1 MIRGTTPTHIF
12 EIPFDS
18 SYLKRILITYFQDK
32 HIVIEKTENDCTLE
46 GKSISTTL
54 SQEDTL
60 KFSHRKP
67 VEIQIRVLTI
77 DDIALAT
84 LIREV
89 DVGRVLNEEVL
100 V

>member
-32 HIVIEKTENDCTLE
+32 HIVLEKTEQDCVLE
-46 GKSISTTL
+46 AKSISTTL
-54 SQEDTL
+54 TQEDTL
-60 KFSHRKP
+60 KFSHKKP
-67 VEIQIRVLTI
+67 VEIQIRVLTN
-77 DDIALAT
+77 DDTALAT
-84 LIREV
+84 AIQEV